1 MYNGRKGVNSMAD
14 SEQLNNRIIEYDEM
28 LCYPEAIQQGC
39 DEHFLDAFEKRMIQS
54 PLNMTKSFLN
64 IKNPDYVDIDR
75 RLENIMKW
83 NIWMRIL
90 IKNRPELENHKERL
104 EALKLLKKYK
114 VGEKR
119 FYKEHRS
126 NKIWWVEDFIPKFGV
141 FEFTFDKKKIY
152 NLFADY
158 PHNLTKEE
166 KEIFDNENPFWAN
179 FFKDRIV

>member
-1 MYNGRKGVNSMAD
+1 MYNERKGVNSMAD
-14 SEQLNNRIIEYDEM
+14 FEQLKTKILEHDEM
-28 LCYPEAIQQGC
+28 LCYSEAIQQGC
-39 DEHFLDAFEKRMIQS
+39 DKHFLDAFEKRMINY
-54 PLNMTKSFLN
+54 PLIMTKLFLDV
-64 IKNPDYVDIDR
+64 KNLDYVDINR
-75 RLENIMKW
+75 RLENIRKW

-104 EALKLLKKYK
+104 EALKLLKKYR

-126 NKIWWVEDFIPKFGV
+126 NKIWWVDSVEDVGV

-158 PHNLTKEE
+158 THNLTKEE
-166 KEIFDNENPFWAN
+166 KEIFDKENPYWAN
-179 FFKDRIV
+179 FFKDRSV